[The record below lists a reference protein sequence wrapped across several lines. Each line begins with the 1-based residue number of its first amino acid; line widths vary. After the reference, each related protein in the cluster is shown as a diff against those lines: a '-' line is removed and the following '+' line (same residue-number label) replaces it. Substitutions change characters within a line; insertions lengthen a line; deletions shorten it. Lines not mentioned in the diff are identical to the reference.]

1 MAEYI
6 HKMIRVAGRDIID
19 GKAKALSVVKDDEGN
34 GVLRI
39 VDAAPFIVEI
49 SRFSTVRH
57 ESVNVGRSS
66 INLLAFNANRKY
78 ALIRNISDKNMFLAL
93 GATAELNK
101 GIVLLPNEQ
110 YEISAMKGNL
120 YKGDINAICDTSET
134 NLFDKD
140 IIVQGGVSRSG
151 FSTNPART
159 YAHPIPVTAG
169 RTYRV
174 SIVHETIRIRNIY
187 GYTDMTTQQGTEIV
201 SDTSRRELTFTIP
214 TGFVAIAISFAK
226 TDPDAY
232 LTPEETKQA
241 DIQLVELDT
250 PILVTE
256 GE

>member
-1 MAEYI
+1 M
-6 HKMIRVAGRDIID
+6 
-19 GKAKALSVVKDDEGN
+19 
-34 GVLRI
+34 
-39 VDAAPFIVEI
+39 
-49 SRFSTVRH
+49 
-57 ESVNVGRSS
+57 NVGESS
-66 INLLAFNANRKY
+66 TNLLALNANRKY
-78 ALIRNISDKNMFLAL
+78 ALIRNFSNKNMFLAL

-101 GIVLLPNEQ
+101 GIVLFPNEQ

-134 NLFDKD
+134 NLFNKD
-140 IIVQGGVSRSG
+140 IIVQGGVLGSG

-174 SIVHETIRIRNIY
+174 FIVHETIRIRNIY
-187 GYTDMTTQQGTEIV
+187 AYTDMTTQHGTGILG
-201 SDTSRRELTFTIP
+201 DNLKTELTFTIP
-214 TGFVAIAISFAK
+214 AGHVAISISFAK
-226 TDPDAY
+226 TDLDAY

-241 DIQLVELDT
+241 YIQLVELNS

>member
-1 MAEYI
+1 MLRI
-6 HKMIRVAGRDIID
+6 AGRDIID

-39 VDAAPFIVEI
+39 VDAAPYIVEI

-57 ESVNVGRSS
+57 KSVNVGESS
-66 INLLAFNANRKY
+66 INLLALNANRKY
-78 ALIRNISDKNMFLAL
+78 ALIRNFSDKNMFLAL

-101 GIVLLPNEQ
+101 GIVLFPNEQ

-120 YKGDINAICDTSET
+120 YKGDINAICDMTET
-134 NLFDKD
+134 NLFNKD
-140 IIVQGGVSRSG
+140 IIVQGGVLGSA

-159 YAHPIPVTAG
+159 RAHPIPVTAG
-169 RTYRV
+169 KTYRV

-187 GYTDMTTQQGTEIV
+187 AYTDMTTQQGTEILG
-201 SDTSRRELTFTIP
+201 DDLKTEFTFTIP
-214 TGFVAIAISFAK
+214 AGHVAISISFAK
-226 TDPDAY
+226 TDTDAY

-241 DIQLVELDT
+241 YIQLVELDS

>member
-1 MAEYI
+1 MLRI
-6 HKMIRVAGRDIID
+6 AGRDIID

-39 VDAAPFIVEI
+39 VDAAPYIVEI

-57 ESVNVGRSS
+57 KLVNVGRSS
-66 INLLAFNANRKY
+66 INLLALNANRKY
-78 ALIRNISDKNMFLAL
+78 ALIRNFSNKNMFLAL

-101 GIVLLPNEQ
+101 GIVLFPNEQ

-120 YKGDINAICDTSET
+120 YKGDINAICDMTET
-134 NLFDKD
+134 NLLNKD
-140 IIVQGGVSRSG
+140 IIVQGGVLGSS

-159 YAHPIPVTAG
+159 RAHPIPVTAG
-169 RTYRV
+169 KTYRV

-187 GYTDMTTQQGTEIV
+187 AYTDMTTQRGTGILG
-201 SDTSRRELTFTIP
+201 DDLKTELTFTIP
-214 TGFVAIAISFAK
+214 AGHVAISISFAK
-226 TDPDAY
+226 TDTTAY

-241 DIQLVELDT
+241 DIQLVELDS

>member
-1 MAEYI
+1 MAD
-6 HKMIRVAGRDIID
+6 KMMRVAGRDIID

-39 VDAAPFIVEI
+39 VDAAPYIVEI

-57 ESVNVGRSS
+57 ELVNVGGSS
-66 INLLAFNANRKY
+66 INLLALNANRKY
-78 ALIRNISDKNMFLAL
+78 ALIRNFSNKNMFLAL

-101 GIVLLPNEQ
+101 GIVLFPNEQ

-120 YKGDINAICDTSET
+120 YKGDINAICDMTEV
-134 NLFDKD
+134 NLFNKD
-140 IIVQGGVSRSG
+140 IIVQGGVLGSS

-159 YAHPIPVTAG
+159 RAHPIPVTAG
-169 RTYRV
+169 KTYRV

-187 GYTDMTTQQGTEIV
+187 AYTDMTTQRGTGILG
-201 SDTSRRELTFTIP
+201 DDLRTELTFTIP
-214 TGFVAIAISFAK
+214 AGHVAISISFAK
-226 TDPDAY
+226 TDTDAY

-241 DIQLVELDT
+241 DIRLVELYS

>member
-1 MAEYI
+1 MAD
-6 HKMIRVAGRDIID
+6 KMLRIAGRDIID

-39 VDAAPFIVEI
+39 VDAAPYIVEI

-57 ESVNVGRSS
+57 KLVNVGRSS
-66 INLLAFNANRKY
+66 INLLALNANRKY
-78 ALIRNISDKNMFLAL
+78 ALIRNFSNKNMFLAL

-101 GIVLLPNEQ
+101 GIVLFPNEQ

-120 YKGDINAICDTSET
+120 YKGDINAICDMTET
-134 NLFDKD
+134 NLLNKD
-140 IIVQGGVSRSG
+140 IIVQGGVLGSS

-159 YAHPIPVTAG
+159 RAHPIPVTAG
-169 RTYRV
+169 KTYRV

-187 GYTDMTTQQGTEIV
+187 AYTDMTTQRGTGILG
-201 SDTSRRELTFTIP
+201 DDLKTELTFTIP
-214 TGFVAIAISFAK
+214 AGHVAISISFAK
-226 TDPDAY
+226 TDTTAY

-241 DIQLVELDT
+241 DIQLVELDS

>member
-1 MAEYI
+1 MAD
-6 HKMIRVAGRDIID
+6 KMIRVAGRDIID

-39 VDAAPFIVEI
+39 VDAAPYIVEI

-57 ESVNVGRSS
+57 KLVNVGESS
-66 INLLAFNANRKY
+66 TNLLALNANRKY

-101 GIVLLPNEQ
+101 GIVLFPNEQ

-120 YKGDINAICDTSET
+120 YKGDINAICDMTET
-134 NLFDKD
+134 NLFNKD
-140 IIVQGGVSRSG
+140 IIVQGGVLGYG

-187 GYTDMTTQQGTEIV
+187 AYTDMTTQHGTEILG
-201 SDTSRRELTFTIP
+201 DDLKTEFTFTIP
-214 TGFVAIAISFAK
+214 AGHVAISISFAK
-226 TDPDAY
+226 TDLDAY

-241 DIQLVELDT
+241 YIQLVELNS

>member
-1 MAEYI
+1 MAD
-6 HKMIRVAGRDIID
+6 KMLRIAGRDIID

-39 VDAAPFIVEI
+39 VDAAPYIVEI

-57 ESVNVGRSS
+57 KSVNVGGSS
-66 INLLAFNANRKY
+66 INLLALNANRKY
-78 ALIRNISDKNMFLAL
+78 ALIRNFSNKNMFLAL

-101 GIVLLPNEQ
+101 GIVLFPNEQ

-120 YKGDINAICDTSET
+120 YKGDINAICDMTET
-134 NLFDKD
+134 NLFNKD
-140 IIVQGGVSRSG
+140 IIVQGGVLGSSG

-159 YAHPIPVTAG
+159 RAHPIPVTAG
-169 RTYRV
+169 KTYRV

-187 GYTDMTTQQGTEIV
+187 AYTDMTTQRGTGIMGDNLRTEV
-201 SDTSRRELTFTIP
+201 TFTIP
-214 TGFVAIAISFAK
+214 AGYVAISISFAK
-226 TDPDAY
+226 TDITEY

-241 DIQLVELDT
+241 DIRLVELDS

>member
-1 MAEYI
+1 MAD
-6 HKMIRVAGRDIID
+6 KMLRIAGRDIID

-39 VDAAPFIVEI
+39 VDAAPYIVEI

-57 ESVNVGRSS
+57 KSVNVGESS
-66 INLLAFNANRKY
+66 INLLALNANRKY
-78 ALIRNISDKNMFLAL
+78 ALIRNFSDKNMFLAL

-101 GIVLLPNEQ
+101 GIVLFPNEQ

-120 YKGDINAICDTSET
+120 YKGDINAICDTTET
-134 NLFDKD
+134 NLFNKD
-140 IIVQGGVSRSG
+140 IIVQGGVLGSA

-159 YAHPIPVTAG
+159 RAHPIPVTAG
-169 RTYRV
+169 KTYRV

-187 GYTDMTTQQGTEIV
+187 AYTDMTTQQGTGILG
-201 SDTSRRELTFTIP
+201 DDLRTELTFTIP
-214 TGFVAIAISFAK
+214 AGHVAISISFAK
-226 TDPDAY
+226 TDTDAY

-241 DIQLVELDT
+241 DIQLVELSS

>member
-1 MAEYI
+1 MAD
-6 HKMIRVAGRDIID
+6 KMLRIAGRDIID

-39 VDAAPFIVEI
+39 VDAAPYIVEI

-57 ESVNVGRSS
+57 ESVNVGGSS
-66 INLLAFNANRKY
+66 INLLALNANRKY
-78 ALIRNISDKNMFLAL
+78 ALIRNFSNKNMFLAL

-101 GIVLLPNEQ
+101 GIVLSPNEQ

-120 YKGDINAICDTSET
+120 YKGDINAICDTTET
-134 NLFDKD
+134 NLFNKD
-140 IIVQGGVSRSG
+140 IIVQGGVLGYG

-169 RTYRV
+169 KTYRA

-187 GYTDMTTQQGTEIV
+187 AYTMTTQDGTEILG
-201 SDTSRRELTFTIP
+201 DDLKTEFTFTIP
-214 TGFVAIAISFAK
+214 AGHVAISISFAK
-226 TDPDAY
+226 TDTAAY

-241 DIQLVELDT
+241 DIQLVELDS